1 MEKLRKHIE
10 AVVPVNDD
18 EFAYIRTFFASK
30 KTRKYQYLLNEG
42 DEVRHEYLIM
52 RGVYKLFYEDDE
64 GKEYIIQFA
73 QENCWISD
81 YSAFFKRGHATM
93 YIECLEE
100 GEVLCLTHYGREKLS
115 SELSKM
121 QHFFSVER
129 SNNYVALEQ
138 RVKLLL
144 RNRPLQR
151 YEAFSILYPGL
162 INRIPKKMIAQ
173 YLGLCRET
181 LSRLYLT
188 AGNAPHS
195 IKAAI

>member
-1 MEKLRKHIE
+1 METLRKHIE
-10 AVVPVNDD
+10 AVTPINED
-18 EFAYIRTFFASK
+18 EFEYIKTFFSLK
-30 KTRKYQYLLNEG
+30 KVRKCQYLLNEG
-42 DEVRHEYLIM
+42 DEVKHEYWVM
-52 RGVYKLFYEDDE
+52 RGVYKVFYEDE
-64 GKEYIIQFA
+64 QGKEYIVQFA
-73 QENCWISD
+73 QENCWMCD
-81 YSAFFKRGHATM
+81 YNAFFKRDRATM

-115 SELSKM
+115 SELIKM
-121 QHFFSVER
+121 DHFFNVER

-144 RNRPLQR
+144 GNRPLQR
-151 YEAFSILYPGL
+151 YEAFSKLYPGL

-188 AGNAPHS
+188 AGNAQHIAS
-195 IKAAI
+195 KI